1 MMSVIPS
8 LQSSLAQLQ
17 SLANF
22 IDTGS
27 NNATF
32 VFYDNTKPASTS
44 VVASESAKLVS
55 IELPKPCFKQLL
67 ADGIELNA
75 TSSFTVIKTGT
86 AIWARLFNGNGVV
99 VADFAVG
106 TDITMTN
113 PNLVLG
119 GTEKLDSFI
128 LRVP

>member
-1 MMSVIPS
+1 MSVIPS
-8 LQSSLAQLQ
+8 LSAGLAQLQ
-17 SLANF
+17 ALANY
-22 IDTGS
+22 IDQGS
-27 NNATF
+27 SNATF
-32 VFYDNTKPASTS
+32 IFYDDAKPASTS
-44 VVASESAKLVS
+44 VAAIESAKLVS

-75 TSSFTVIKTGT
+75 TTGFTVIKTGT

-106 TDITMTN
+106 ADITMTN

>member
-8 LQSSLAQLQ
+8 LAAGLAQLQ

-32 VFYDNTKPASTS
+32 VFYDNTKPTSTS
-44 VVASESAKLVS
+44 LAATESAKLVS

-67 ADGIELNA
+67 ADGIELKE
-75 TSSFTVIKTGT
+75 TVGFTVIKTGT
-86 AIWARLFNGNGVV
+86 AIWARLYNGNGLV
-99 VADFAVG
+99 VADFSVG

>member
-1 MMSVIPS
+1 MSVIPS
-8 LQSSLAQLQ
+8 LQASLAQLQ

-27 NNATF
+27 SNATF

-44 VVASESAKLVS
+44 VAAIESAKLVS

-67 ADGIELNA
+67 ADAIELNA

-106 TDITMTN
+106 TDITMTS

>member
-1 MMSVIPS
+1 MSVIPS
-8 LQSSLAQLQ
+8 LQASLAQLQ

-27 NNATF
+27 SNATF

-44 VVASESAKLVS
+44 VAAIESAKLVS

>member
-1 MMSVIPS
+1 MSVIPS
-8 LQSSLAQLQ
+8 LQASLAQLQ

-27 NNATF
+27 SNATF

-44 VVASESAKLVS
+44 VAAIESAKLVS

-75 TSSFTVIKTGT
+75 TTGFTVIKTGT

-106 TDITMTN
+106 ADITMTN

-119 GTEKLDSFI
+119 GSEKLDSFI

>member
-1 MMSVIPS
+1 MSVIPS
-8 LQSSLAQLQ
+8 LPASLAQLQ

-27 NNATF
+27 SNATF

-44 VVASESAKLVS
+44 VAAIASAKLVT

-75 TSSFTVIKTGT
+75 TTGFTVVKTGT

-99 VADFAVG
+99 VADFSVG

-128 LRVP
+128 LRVPT

>member
-1 MMSVIPS
+1 MSVIPS
-8 LQSSLAQLQ
+8 LEASLAQLQ

-27 NNATF
+27 SNATF

-44 VVASESAKLVS
+44 VAAIESAKLVS

-75 TSSFTVIKTGT
+75 TSSFTIIKTGT

>member
-1 MMSVIPS
+1 MSVIPS
-8 LQSSLAQLQ
+8 LPASLAQLQ

-27 NNATF
+27 SNATF

-44 VVASESAKLVS
+44 VAAIESAKLVS

>member
-1 MMSVIPS
+1 MSVIPS
-8 LQSSLAQLQ
+8 LQASLAQLQ

-22 IDTGS
+22 IDMGS

-32 VFYDNTKPASTS
+32 VFYDNTKPSSTS
-44 VVASESAKLVS
+44 LAASESAKLVS

>member
-1 MMSVIPS
+1 MSVIPS
-8 LQSSLAQLQ
+8 LQASLAQLQ

-27 NNATF
+27 SNATF

-44 VVASESAKLVS
+44 VAAIESAKLVS

-67 ADGIELNA
+67 TDGIELNA

>member
-1 MMSVIPS
+1 MIPS
-8 LQSSLAQLQ
+8 LPASLAQLQ

-27 NNATF
+27 SNATF
-32 VFYDNTKPASTS
+32 VFYDITKPASTS
-44 VVASESAKLVS
+44 VAAIESAKLVS

-75 TSSFTVIKTGT
+75 TTGFTVIKTGT

-106 TDITMTN
+106 ADITMTN

>member
-1 MMSVIPS
+1 MSVIPS
-8 LQSSLAQLQ
+8 LPTSLAQLQ

-27 NNATF
+27 SNATF

-44 VVASESAKLVS
+44 VAAIESAKLVS

>member
-1 MMSVIPS
+1 MSVIPS
-8 LQSSLAQLQ
+8 LQASLVQLQ
-17 SLANF
+17 SLSNF

-27 NNATF
+27 SNATF
-32 VFYDNTKPASTS
+32 VFYDNTKPSSTS
-44 VVASESAKLVS
+44 VAASESAKLVS

-75 TSSFTVIKTGT
+75 TSSFTVVKTGT
-86 AIWARLFNGNGVV
+86 AVWARLYNGNGTV

-106 TDITMTN
+106 IDITMTN

-128 LRVP
+128 LRVPS

>member
-1 MMSVIPS
+1 MSVIPS
-8 LQSSLAQLQ
+8 LQASLAQLQ

-22 IDTGS
+22 IDMGS

-32 VFYDNTKPASTS
+32 VFYDNTKPANNS
-44 VVASESAKLVS
+44 VSATESAKLVS

>member
-1 MMSVIPS
+1 MSVIPS
-8 LQSSLAQLQ
+8 LQASFAQLQ

-44 VVASESAKLVS
+44 VAAIESAKLVT

-86 AIWARLFNGNGVV
+86 AAWARLFNGNGVV

>member
-1 MMSVIPS
+1 MSVIPS
-8 LQSSLAQLQ
+8 LPASLAQLQ

-27 NNATF
+27 SNATF
-32 VFYDNTKPASTS
+32 VFYDNTKPESTS
-44 VVASESAKLVS
+44 VAAIESAKLVS